1 MLDFE
6 AIDAKI
12 NRARGES
19 RSLKTDI
26 VAFCEEKAR
35 LIVPENHGE
44 EVWWVYRGDDPNPPI
59 DWSVR
64 VGEFAYNLRSSLGSV
79 DISPQPDEPIL
90 SLLSAKRKP
99 G

>member
-1 MLDFE
+1 MMDFE

-35 LIVPENHGE
+35 LIVLENHGD
-44 EVWWVYRGDDPNPPI
+44 EVWWVYRGDDPN
-59 DWSVR
+59 R
-64 VGEFAYNLRSSLGSV
+64 RSIGLSGSENSLT
-79 DISPQPDEPIL
+79 I
-90 SLLSAKRKP
+90 
-99 G
+99 